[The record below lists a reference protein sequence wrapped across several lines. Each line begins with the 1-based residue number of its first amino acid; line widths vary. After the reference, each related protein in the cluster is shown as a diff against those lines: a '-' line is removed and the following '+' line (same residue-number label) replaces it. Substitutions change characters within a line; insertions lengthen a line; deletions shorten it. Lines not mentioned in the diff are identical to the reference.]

1 MTHVR
6 SMGTVSEEVTVRDNP
21 NPPCQHFLWEETE
34 ISGAR
39 ENKRLSI
46 ERWRTVLCHET
57 KRMISEVKG
66 ACSANPNLHSQQY
79 THM

>member
-1 MTHVR
+1 MST
-6 SMGTVSEEVTVRDNP
+6 VTVEEETVRANP

-34 ISGAR
+34 ISG
-39 ENKRLSI
+39 ENKRLST

-66 ACSANPNLHSQQY
+66 ACSDNPNLHSQQY